1 MDDGE
6 HVTRGGDPPEGSSQ
20 AEGSSWEAA
29 SVRAGGE
36 RRARG
41 RARGVEA
48 IAKRLQTEVPWKQ
61 RLVHWREAPARPGR
75 TEAWPARLDPRL
87 VEVFQSRGILEP
99 YAHQAQA
106 IDAALR
112 GEDVLVATPTASGKT
127 VCYTAPVIQ
136 SLLES
141 GGSARALF
149 LYPTKALSQD
159 QTVGLTALVEEL
171 VERFPESGAGDW
183 HAFTYDG
190 DTPPAVRR
198 TLRDRGHMVLT
209 NPYMLHQGILPNHAK
224 WAELFR
230 DLRYVVVDEVHTL
243 SGVFGSSVANVLR
256 RLLRI
261 ARHYGANPKFLASS
275 ATIADPRAHAERLFG
290 RPFTVIDEDASPS
303 GKRIFGV
310 YEPEIVNS
318 IAGLRANALEE
329 ARELAKEVVGP
340 SHQSIFFCGRRTAVE
355 VLTRYLKENAKRLG
369 LKPSEIRGYRG
380 GYLPD
385 MRREIETGL
394 KNGQIK
400 VVVSTNALELG
411 VDIGALDVAVLV
423 GYPGSQAS
431 FWQRAGRVGRRGK
444 PSLVIQIAR
453 SEPVDQFLVHH
464 PEYLFEAPR
473 EKLGVDPDNLV
484 LLSEHVKCAAFE
496 LPFHAEEGGDGEY
509 GDGEDQLA
517 NEPEFGLAPHVPE
530 ILDYLSD
537 ESGFLH
543 RRQNTWY
550 WMADSYPAQDVSL
563 AGGDIDNV
571 LILEAGTER
580 AIGETD
586 RESSITTVH
595 EGAIYQVQGVTWR
608 VERFDYKNRR
618 AYVREVESDYYTDA
632 QTDTEVRVLR
642 LEDRLRRSRA
652 ALGVVDPDGQPAA
665 GDDHSA
671 WRGEVHVTTV
681 ATLYKKI
688 RFYTRE
694 NVGSGDIQLPPEEL
708 DTEAFILTMSEEA
721 ADDIGLA
728 GGERGSAWRALGEL
742 MRRVAPLFIRCQP
755 SDLGLSSQI
764 KSPHFGQ
771 PTIFLYDKVQGGVG
785 LGELLFAAHRSMF
798 TAALD
803 VVSRCSCE
811 IGCPACVGP
820 VAEVGPLGKEIV
832 TRLLEHLGAGPAPE
846 PADPEAADSGE
857 GFEDDALYET
867 SEAEFG
873 PLPRGMAT
881 EGL

>member
-1 MDDGE
+1 MMGSSHE
-6 HVTRGGDPPEGSSQ
+6 SEGS
-20 AEGSSWEAA
+20 A
-29 SVRAGGE
+29 SVRSGGE
-36 RRARG
+36 RRAR
-41 RARGVEA
+41 RAQGVEA
-48 IAKRLQTEVPWKQ
+48 IARRLGTEPPWKG
-61 RLVHWREAPARPGR
+61 RIVHWREAAARPGR
-75 TEAWPARLDPRL
+75 TSPWPDSLDERL
-87 VEVFQSRGILEP
+87 VEVFRARGIEEP
-99 YAHQAQA
+99 YAHQASA

-127 VCYTAPVIQ
+127 VCYTAPVLQ

-141 GGSARALF
+141 NGASRALF

-159 QTVGLTALVEEL
+159 QTVGLTGLVEEFAS
-171 VERFPESGAGDW
+171 RHGDDTGARDW
-183 HAFTYDG
+183 HAFTSDG
-190 DTPPAVRR
+190 DTPPSVRR

-256 RLLRI
+256 RLMRI
-261 ARHYGANPKFLASS
+261 ARHYGADPKFLASS
-275 ATIADPRAHAERLFG
+275 ATVADPKGHAERLFG
-290 RPFTVIDEDASPS
+290 RPVTVVDEDASPA

-310 YEPEIVNS
+310 YEPPVVNPV
-318 IAGLRANALEE
+318 AGLRANALEE
-329 ARELAKEVVGP
+329 ARELAREVVGP
-340 SHQSIFFCGRRTAVE
+340 GHQTIFFCGRRTAVE
-355 VLTRYLKENAKRLG
+355 VLTRYLKESAKQLG

-385 MRREIETGL
+385 MRREIESGL
-394 KNGQIK
+394 KEGKIK

-464 PEYLFEAPR
+464 PEFLFEAPR
-473 EKLGVDPDNLV
+473 ERLGVDPNNLV

-496 LPFHAEEGGDGEY
+496 LPFRAAEEV
-509 GDGEDQLA
+509 GEDGAEVLEHEA
-517 NEPEFGLAPHVPE
+517 EFALAPHVPE

-543 RRQNTWY
+543 RRGTTWY
-550 WMADSYPAQDVSL
+550 WMADAYPAQDVSL

-571 LILEAGTER
+571 LILEQGTER

-642 LEDRLRRSRA
+642 LEERSRRDR
-652 ALGVVDPDGQPAA
+652 VVARVESPVLPEGPREGEDYSG
-665 GDDHSA
+665 

-694 NVGSGDIQLPPEEL
+694 NVGAGDIHLPPEEL
-708 DTEAFILTMSEEA
+708 DTEAFVMTLSEHT
-721 ADDIGLA
+721 ADELGLA
-728 GGERGSAWRALGEL
+728 GGNRGAAWRALGDL
-742 MRRVAPLFIRCQP
+742 LRRVAPLFIRCQP
-755 SDLGLSSQI
+755 SDLGLSSHV
-764 KSPHFGQ
+764 KSPHFGR
-771 PTIFLYDKVQGGVG
+771 PTLFLYDKVQGGVG
-785 LGELLFAAHRSMF
+785 LGELLFNAHRDLLG
-798 TAALD
+798 AALD
-803 VVSRCSCE
+803 VVTRCSCPV
-811 IGCPACVGP
+811 GCPACVGP
-820 VAEVGPLGKEIV
+820 TAEVGPLGKETV
-832 TRLLEHLGAGPAPE
+832 VRLLQHLGSGPMPTAADAGDLEAPCEEE
-846 PADPEAADSGE
+846 PAD
-857 GFEDDALYET
+857 
-867 SEAEFG
+867 FG
-873 PLPRGMAT
+873 PLPRGAAT

>member
-1 MDDGE
+1 MAGNE
-6 HVTRGGDPPEGSSQ
+6 ESI
-20 AEGSSWEAA
+20 AA
-29 SVRAGGE
+29 SVAAGGE

-41 RARGVEA
+41 ARRGVEG
-48 IAKRLQTEVPWKQ
+48 IVERLQTEVPWKQ
-61 RLVHWREAPARPGR
+61 RLVHWRTAEARPGR
-75 TEAWPARLDPRL
+75 TLPWPTELDSRL

-99 YAHQAQA
+99 YAHQALA
-106 IDAALR
+106 IEAALR

-127 VCYTAPVIQ
+127 VCYTAPVLQ

-141 GGSARALF
+141 EGSSRAIF

-159 QTVGLTALVEEL
+159 QTVGLTGLVEEL
-171 VERFPESGAGDW
+171 IERYPESGAKDW

-190 DTPPAVRR
+190 DTPPAIRR

-256 RLLRI
+256 RLMRI
-261 ARHYGANPKFLASS
+261 ARHYGATPKFLASS

-290 RPFTVIDEDASPS
+290 RSVTVIDEDASPA

-329 ARELAKEVVGP
+329 ARELAREVTGP
-340 SHQSIFFCGRRTAVE
+340 KHQTIFFCARRTAVE
-355 VLTRYLKENAKRLG
+355 VLTRYLKENAQRLG
-369 LKPSEIRGYRG
+369 LKPSEIHGYRG
-380 GYLPD
+380 GYLPN

-394 KNGQIK
+394 KNGRIK

-496 LPFHAEEGGDGEY
+496 LPFHAQEDEDGE
-509 GDGEDQLA
+509 EQLHG
-517 NEPEFGLAPHVPE
+517 EPEFGPAPHVPE

-543 RRQNTWY
+543 RRQDTWY
-550 WMADSYPAQDVSL
+550 WMADAYPAQDVSL

-608 VERFDYKNRR
+608 VERFDYHNRR
-618 AYVREVESDYYTDA
+618 AYVKEVESDYYTDA

-642 LEDRLRRSRA
+642 LESRLMRE
-652 ALGVVDPDGQPAA
+652 
-665 GDDHSA
+665 DHSA

-694 NVGSGDIQLPPEEL
+694 NVGSGDIALPPEEL
-708 DTEAFILTMSEEA
+708 DTEAFILTLTEDAVDEL
-721 ADDIGLA
+721 GLA
-728 GGERGSAWRALGEL
+728 GGDRGSSWRALGDL
-742 MRRVAPLFIRCQP
+742 LRRVAPLFIRCQP
-755 SDLGLSSQI
+755 SEPWSVRTDQ
-764 KSPHFGQ
+764 
-771 PTIFLYDKVQGGVG
+771 V
-785 LGELLFAAHRSMF
+785 
-798 TAALD
+798 AAL
-803 VVSRCSCE
+803 R
-811 IGCPACVGP
+811 
-820 VAEVGPLGKEIV
+820 
-832 TRLLEHLGAGPAPE
+832 
-846 PADPEAADSGE
+846 
-857 GFEDDALYET
+857 
-867 SEAEFG
+867 
-873 PLPRGMAT
+873 
-881 EGL
+881 

>member
-1 MDDGE
+1 MMGSSHE
-6 HVTRGGDPPEGSSQ
+6 SEGS
-20 AEGSSWEAA
+20 A
-29 SVRAGGE
+29 SVRSGGE
-36 RRARG
+36 RRAR
-41 RARGVEA
+41 RAQGVEA
-48 IAKRLQTEVPWKQ
+48 IARRLGTEPPWKG
-61 RLVHWREAPARPGR
+61 RIVHWREAAARPGR
-75 TEAWPARLDPRL
+75 TSPWPDSLDERL
-87 VEVFQSRGILEP
+87 VEVFRARGIEEP
-99 YAHQAQA
+99 YAHQASA

-127 VCYTAPVIQ
+127 VCYTAPVLQ

-141 GGSARALF
+141 NGASRALF

-159 QTVGLTALVEEL
+159 QTVGLTGLVEEFAS
-171 VERFPESGAGDW
+171 RHGDDTGARDW

-190 DTPPAVRR
+190 DTPPSVRR

-256 RLLRI
+256 RLMRI
-261 ARHYGANPKFLASS
+261 ARHYGADPKFLASS
-275 ATIADPRAHAERLFG
+275 ATVADPKGHAERLFG
-290 RPFTVIDEDASPS
+290 RPVTVVDEDASPA

-310 YEPEIVNS
+310 YEPPVVNPV
-318 IAGLRANALEE
+318 AGLRANALEE
-329 ARELAKEVVGP
+329 ARELAREVVGP
-340 SHQSIFFCGRRTAVE
+340 GHQTIFFCGRRTAVE
-355 VLTRYLKENAKRLG
+355 VLTRYLKESAKQLG

-385 MRREIETGL
+385 MRREIESGL
-394 KNGQIK
+394 KEGKIK

-464 PEYLFEAPR
+464 PEFLFEAPR
-473 EKLGVDPDNLV
+473 ERLGVDPNNLV

-496 LPFHAEEGGDGEY
+496 LPFRAAEEV
-509 GDGEDQLA
+509 GEDGAEVLEHEA
-517 NEPEFGLAPHVPE
+517 EFALAPHVPE

-543 RRQNTWY
+543 RRGTTWY
-550 WMADSYPAQDVSL
+550 WMADAYPAQDVSL

-571 LILEAGTER
+571 LILEQGTER

-642 LEDRLRRSRA
+642 LEERSRRDR
-652 ALGVVDPDGQPAA
+652 VVARVESPVLPEGPREGEDYSG
-665 GDDHSA
+665 

-694 NVGSGDIQLPPEEL
+694 NVGAGDIHLPPEEL
-708 DTEAFILTMSEEA
+708 DTEAFVMTLSEHT
-721 ADDIGLA
+721 ADELGLA
-728 GGERGSAWRALGEL
+728 GGNRGAAWRALGDL
-742 MRRVAPLFIRCQP
+742 LRRVAPLFIRCQP
-755 SDLGLSSQI
+755 SDLGLSSHV
-764 KSPHFGQ
+764 KSPHFGR
-771 PTIFLYDKVQGGVG
+771 PTLFLYDKVQGGVG
-785 LGELLFAAHRSMF
+785 LGELLFNAHRDLLG
-798 TAALD
+798 AALD
-803 VVSRCSCE
+803 VVTRCSCPV
-811 IGCPACVGP
+811 GCPACVGP
-820 VAEVGPLGKEIV
+820 TAEVGPLGKETV
-832 TRLLEHLGAGPAPE
+832 VRLLQHLGSGPMPTAADAGDLEAPCEEE
-846 PADPEAADSGE
+846 PAD
-857 GFEDDALYET
+857 
-867 SEAEFG
+867 FG
-873 PLPRGMAT
+873 PLPRGAAT